1 METCAGETQ
10 GLGRRQK
17 YIKYKG
23 AEISKIK
30 CLCKFSS
37 INNPLIEIGNEIE
50 MEMSMKLSLGEIKWF
65 VGEYH

>member
-1 METCAGETQ
+1 MCAGETQ

-23 AEISKIK
+23 AERSKIK

-37 INNPLIEIGNEIE
+37 INNPLRKIGNEIE
-50 MEMSMKLSLGEIKWF
+50 MER
-65 VGEYH
+65 V